1 MRKAVR
7 TAHHLGEHMKTPTL
21 LAAAVLLAGSVTA
34 CGGGGDVDAPTN
46 ASVDDYCTSFVS
58 VFTDIAGDPTAITGK
73 QIKAWGADLEETG
86 TPKDMS
92 DDERAGF
99 EIFVKFAK
107 DVDESATID
116 DIEDPKVSDDEQ
128 QQVDDYLAY
137 SQTACEG
144 ALTEAM
150 LGSAG

>member
-1 MRKAVR
+1 MREAVP
-7 TAHHLGEHMKTPTL
+7 TAHHLGEFMKTSAL
-21 LAAAVLLAGSVTA
+21 LATAFLVVGSVTA
-34 CGGGGDVDAPTN
+34 CGGGGDVNAPKD

-73 QIKAWGADLEETG
+73 QIKAWGADLEKTG
-86 TPKDMS
+86 TPKEMS

-107 DVDESATID
+107 DVDESASID

-128 QQVDDYLAY
+128 KQVDDYLAY
-137 SQTACEG
+137 SQKACAG

-150 LGSAG
+150 TAG